1 MQEMPVQTLL
11 WPLGF
16 VIQINL
22 EHDTIAV
29 KKLNI
34 SLVSIKQLCFK
45 VPKDVRL
52 SPMHYLVWKFQVKD
66 SSNKLQLIIRLI
78 LTLKILLRFVKN
90 AQ

>member
-52 SPMHYLVWKFQVKD
+52 SPTHYF
-66 SSNKLQLIIRLI
+66 SM
-78 LTLKILLRFVKN
+78 KIPSKRQF
-90 AQ
+90 